1 MPSVL
6 TSLFI
11 AQEPGAWFGKSGQFV
26 VRFGDS
32 QQNAEDIFFKVGDC
46 MQISSKNYNL
56 NQHDFAYF
64 KIDGFKK
71 IAINSVKNV
80 YETTPIR
87 PKNFNIFK
95 IVGRLYI
102 GKNEWRE
109 KKSSINYYTETGEI
123 SFTHN
128 NRSRSINVMTAIKKC
143 PPDSDKKYTKTII
156 DTIGDIDEQD
166 TYMLDYKE
174 LITNVQR
181 ESYKNSITVSDGIK
195 SKIFKEGDCIHF
207 KKEADFVAPLRLTYS
222 YIFKIKTI
230 VTSYFSNEFSIYG
243 NLLDDNATKEQNKLI
258 WKDPEVFFQ
267 KNKDTDI
274 TMGWKDYTSM
284 PTPTH
289 IDWNTLDIER
299 DECPTEND
307 VQVINGR
314 ESDYDQSILQE
325 DSLKNSVVEVSQED
339 SLKNSVVEVP
349 QQQLQSKA
357 INTIYPVSDQIVG
370 LSVSKNSTTKK
381 YNNNDYIFFEN
392 HIFKIKYINSNAE
405 LNGHYIDFIIEGYIW
420 LEAENKWDTN
430 VSYFYSINNKMFYI
444 TKLDHKIDWDT
455 INLTENVRNPP
466 TVNPIIESSYNM
478 SEEEIEARKN
488 PKFDLQDFQYRN
500 EFNKRGPTKGGTF
513 KKRHKMNKSRKHL

>member
-46 MQISSKNYNL
+46 MQISSKNYNS
-56 NQHDFAYF
+56 NDQEFAYF

-80 YETTPIR
+80 YEKTTPIR

-95 IVGRLYI
+95 IIGRLYI
-102 GKNEWRE
+102 GENKWRE

-156 DTIGDIDEQD
+156 DTIGDIDEED
-166 TYMLDYKE
+166 TYILEYKE

-181 ESYKNSITVSDGIK
+181 ESYKNTIKVSDGIK

-207 KKEADFVAPLRLTYS
+207 KKKDWFVAPLGLTYS

-307 VQVINGR
+307 VQVDR
-314 ESDYDQSILQE
+314 ESDYVQPISQE
-325 DSLKNSVVEVSQED
+325 DSLKNSVEEVPQRDISVVEVSQED

-357 INTIYPVSDQIVG
+357 INTIYPVSDQIVE

-420 LEAENKWDTN
+420 LEGEKKWDTN

-466 TVNPIIESSYNM
+466 QVTHIEQVYN
-478 SEEEIEARKN
+478 S
-488 PKFDLQDFQYRN
+488 
-500 EFNKRGPTKGGTF
+500 GPTKGGTF
-513 KKRHKMNKSRKHL
+513 KKRHKMNKSRKHF

>member
-46 MQISSKNYNL
+46 MQISSKNYNS
-56 NQHDFAYF
+56 NDQEFAYF

-80 YETTPIR
+80 YEKTTPIR

-95 IVGRLYI
+95 IIGRLYI
-102 GKNEWRE
+102 GENKWRE

-156 DTIGDIDEQD
+156 DTIGDIDEED
-166 TYMLDYKE
+166 TYILEYKE

-181 ESYKNSITVSDGIK
+181 ESYKNTIKVSDGIK

-207 KKEADFVAPLRLTYS
+207 KKEDWFVAPLGLTYS

-314 ESDYDQSILQE
+314 ESDYVQPISQE
-325 DSLKNSVVEVSQED
+325 DSLKNSVEEVPQRDISVVEVSQED

-357 INTIYPVSDQIVG
+357 INTIYPVSDQIVE

-420 LEAENKWDTN
+420 LEGEKKWDTN

-466 TVNPIIESSYNM
+466 QVTHIEQVYN
-478 SEEEIEARKN
+478 S
-488 PKFDLQDFQYRN
+488 
-500 EFNKRGPTKGGTF
+500 GPTKGGTF
-513 KKRHKMNKSRKHL
+513 RKKRK